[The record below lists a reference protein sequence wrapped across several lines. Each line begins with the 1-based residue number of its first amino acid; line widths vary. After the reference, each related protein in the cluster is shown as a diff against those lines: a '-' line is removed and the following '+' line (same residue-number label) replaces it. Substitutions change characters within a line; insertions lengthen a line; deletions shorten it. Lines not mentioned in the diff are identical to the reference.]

1 MNRKHQKS
9 EILNQGIL
17 LMCRGG
23 YHQTGVTDILNA
35 CRIPK
40 GSFYNFFES
49 KEQFTLEAIAQ
60 YERDLLELLEEINAR
75 KQDSDYRKVE
85 TYFREVVKRFESTGY
100 NGSCLLGN
108 LSTEIGADYPRISEA
123 ITQSRMEIKKRLVV
137 FIGLHFD
144 AQKPD
149 EQIHKIADFLL
160 DTFYG
165 VLTRMKVEKNGRA
178 FSDFF
183 NFQLPFILRKNVNNV

>member
-9 EILNQGIL
+9 EILDKGIL

-35 CRIPK
+35 CQIPK

-60 YERDLLELLEEINAR
+60 YERDLLELLDKIHLG
-75 KQDSDYRKVE
+75 KQASGYKKIE
-85 TYFREVVKRFESTGY
+85 TYFREVVKRFQSTGF
-100 NGSCLLGN
+100 NCSCLLGN
-108 LSTEIGADYPRISEA
+108 LSTEVGADFPRISEA
-123 ITQSRMEIKKRLVV
+123 ISQTRMEIKTRLVT
-137 FIGLHFD
+137 FIDLHFD
-144 AQKPD
+144 SEKTI
-149 EQIHKIADFLL
+149 EETGKMADFLL
-160 DTFYG
+160 DAFYG
-165 VLTRMKVEKNGRA
+165 VLTRMKVERNGLA

-183 NFQLPFILRKNVNNV
+183 EFQLPFILKK